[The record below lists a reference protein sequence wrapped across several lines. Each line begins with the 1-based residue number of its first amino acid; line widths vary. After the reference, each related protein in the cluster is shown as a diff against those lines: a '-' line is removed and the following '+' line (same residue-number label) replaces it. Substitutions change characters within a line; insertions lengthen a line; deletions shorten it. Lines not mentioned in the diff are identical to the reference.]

1 MGLSIGLSVAEALE
15 GGDCNRAGDDI
26 DKGDEDVRVDD
37 VKSSSSNSVARWGCS
52 SLQHRLLQHLTMMMM
67 MVMIDTVGI
76 VMDNESVISSSGNM
90 K

>member
-1 MGLSIGLSVAEALE
+1 MA
-15 GGDCNRAGDDI
+15 
-26 DKGDEDVRVDD
+26 D
-37 VKSSSSNSVARWGCS
+37 VKSSSSNSAARLGCS
-52 SLQHRLLQHLTMMMM
+52 PLQHHLLHYLTMM